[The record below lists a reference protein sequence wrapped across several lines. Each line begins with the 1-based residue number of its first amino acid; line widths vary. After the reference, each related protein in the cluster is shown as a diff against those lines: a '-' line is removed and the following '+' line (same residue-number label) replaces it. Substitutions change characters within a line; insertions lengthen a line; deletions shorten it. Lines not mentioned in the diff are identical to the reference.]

1 MGIEVPLGAHWQ
13 VDLAADADGTLV
25 GGDCRIFGRGI
36 LGGINVSGSLRSRP
50 AVLGWNFIFP
60 RCWVLGARHGSM
72 ELSTLKWGGTILCL
86 IGIALTSFNIYPV
99 NIVISLIGSALWT
112 VAGFLQKDTPL
123 FLVEVVAVGIY
134 LSGLIA
140 WL

>member
-1 MGIEVPLGAHWQ
+1 
-13 VDLAADADGTLV
+13 
-25 GGDCRIFGRGI
+25 
-36 LGGINVSGSLRSRP
+36 
-50 AVLGWNFIFP
+50 
-60 RCWVLGARHGSM
+60 M